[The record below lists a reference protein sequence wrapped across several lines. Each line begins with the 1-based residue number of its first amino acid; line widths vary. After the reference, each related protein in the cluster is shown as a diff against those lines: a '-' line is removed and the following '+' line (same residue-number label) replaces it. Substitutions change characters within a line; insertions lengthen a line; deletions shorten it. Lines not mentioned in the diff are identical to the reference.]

1 MTNPNIPHN
10 HNQIVRSVRNTLMLQ
25 IDLAKLQ
32 KDLAKLQKDLAKL
45 QKDLRLIYLD
55 IGIYS
60 LCNLIYLID
69 LHSSSAMFVLGLHRM
84 SHSFTFF
91 LSLFFFSLFNIGK

>member
-1 MTNPNIPHN
+1 MTNPSIPHN

-32 KDLAKLQKDLAKL
+32 KDL
-45 QKDLRLIYLD
+45 RLIYLN

-69 LHSSSAMFVLGLHRM
+69 LHSSSAMFVLGLRGM
-84 SHSFTFF
+84 SHSLTFF
-91 LSLFFFSLFNIGK
+91 LSLFFFSLFNVGK